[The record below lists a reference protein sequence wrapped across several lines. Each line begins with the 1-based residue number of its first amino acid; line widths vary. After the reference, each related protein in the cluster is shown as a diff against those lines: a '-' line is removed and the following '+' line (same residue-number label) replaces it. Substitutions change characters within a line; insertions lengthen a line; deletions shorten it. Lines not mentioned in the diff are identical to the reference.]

1 MVDRPDLNPTQL
13 ARVGGICAIAAA
25 VLTILNGFV
34 LAPGG
39 PADLGLPAAQI
50 VSTYSGHQ
58 SLNEVGAF
66 LDAVGAGLPLLF
78 VVTLGRLAAPR
89 GSLFSSAAALMAAVF
104 FASDVLW
111 AAAEFAFNYGTQQNT
126 DPNASKA
133 LLLLSQA
140 MLVAIAIPIALQ
152 YAAMGLLIVQ
162 TRVVPIAMGWIA
174 IATGAVALASVF
186 LAVPSGL
193 GPVGFAA
200 YLLTTIAWPA
210 AAGILLLVRRPSV
223 TPAFVAGEGI
233 E

>member
-13 ARVGGICAIAAA
+13 ARAGGICAIAAA
-25 VLTILNGFV
+25 ALTVLNGFV

-39 PADLGLPAAQI
+39 PADLGSPAAQI
-50 VSTYSGHQ
+50 VKDIAGQQ
-58 SLNEVGAF
+58 SLRELGAF
-66 LDAVGAGLPLLF
+66 LDAIGAGLLLLF

-89 GSLFSSAAALMAAVF
+89 ASLLASAAAALAAAVF
-104 FASDVLW
+104 FAIDVLW
-111 AAAEFAFNYGTQQNT
+111 SAAEFAFNYGTQQNT

-133 LLLLSQA
+133 LVLLSQSI
-140 MLVAIAIPIALQ
+140 LVAIAIPIAFQ

-162 TRVVPIAMGWIA
+162 TRVLPVVMGWIA
-174 IATGAVALASVF
+174 IAAAALALASVF

-210 AAGILLLVRRPSV
+210 AAGILLIVRRPPA
-223 TPAFVAGEGI
+223 TPV
-233 E
+233 

>member
-13 ARVGGICAIAAA
+13 ARAGGICAIAAA

-39 PADLGLPAAQI
+39 PPDLGLPAAQI
-50 VSTYSGHQ
+50 VKDVAGMQNLHELGS
-58 SLNEVGAF
+58 F
-66 LDAVGAGLPLLF
+66 LDAVGAGLLLLF

-104 FASDVLW
+104 FAIDVLW
-111 AAAEFAFNYGTQQNT
+111 SAVEFAFNFGTQQNT

-133 LLLLSQA
+133 LVLLSQSI
-140 MLVAIAIPIALQ
+140 LVAIAIPIALQ

-162 TRVVPIAMGWIA
+162 TRVLPVVMGWIA
-174 IATGAVALASVF
+174 IAAGAVALASVF

-193 GPVGFAA
+193 GPAGFAA
-200 YLLTTIAWPA
+200 YILTTIAWPA
-210 AAGILLLVRRPSV
+210 AAGILLLARRPSI
-223 TPAFVAGEGI
+223 TPG
-233 E
+233 